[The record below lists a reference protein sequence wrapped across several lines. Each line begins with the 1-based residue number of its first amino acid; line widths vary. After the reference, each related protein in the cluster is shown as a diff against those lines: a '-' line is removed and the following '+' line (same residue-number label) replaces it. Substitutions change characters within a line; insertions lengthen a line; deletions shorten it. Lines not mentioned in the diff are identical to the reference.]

1 MKCTLHLTL
10 LLFLLSLS
18 NTEPIPPPDHT
29 DLVGTARWIVK
40 FSNVS
45 ILSTQ
50 SSFLDG
56 YPFGQNKD
64 VADGLYSE
72 TLSAG
77 VPYIYTSPLEIQAQ
91 DVLKNPKVTFGYS
104 SEFTHWCKDNNVDND
119 DPRCAKVMLSG
130 EMEKVADDTEIKWA
144 QYGMFARHPA
154 TKHWPVS
161 HGFAFY
167 KLNIENIFVLD
178 FYGGPTMH
186 LNVTEYMDYKFD
198 W

>member
-1 MKCTLHLTL
+1 MVLNLTK
-10 LLFLLSLS
+10 
-18 NTEPIPPPDHT
+18 TT
-29 DLVGTARWIVK
+29 
-40 FSNVS
+40 
-45 ILSTQ
+45 
-50 SSFLDG
+50 
-56 YPFGQNKD
+56 
-64 VADGLYSE
+64 
-72 TLSAG
+72 
-77 VPYIYTSPLEIQAQ
+77 
-91 DVLKNPKVTFGYS
+91 
-104 SEFTHWCKDNNVDND
+104 
-119 DPRCAKVMLSG
+119 SG